1 MLVQQM
7 ASAGAGGGAGSGPP
21 GENPWPLA
29 MAVLTAQ
36 LRRFLWLIVATT
48 LIFGIGAVFARILI
62 PKSYKATVQVLIDPH
77 RFRVFSNDLQTDQLD
92 ANAAINFVESQM
104 GVIRS
109 ERVLLRVLREQR
121 AVDAGTKLAPDAS
134 ATSELGELDESRA
147 LAKLQR
153 AVTVERMERS
163 FIVDVTVA
171 DASASRAASLANAI
185 VKAYIDEDQIDRNGS
200 VKRLTGELTSRLEG
214 LRQSLRDSESKVEAF
229 RTKNGLAGV
238 NDRLVIEQRLA
249 EATTALSA
257 AETREAQIRGKLSQL
272 IAGSNQMSAISALG
286 TDPESRKLAL
296 LLEIQASA
304 RNDLE
309 QLTGSLGE
317 QHPTLVNAR
326 NRVNEIEK
334 SINAAVGNIRKGAQS
349 QLDQVQTE
357 VSYLSRKVTALSADL
372 AKAREAEVGLRML
385 QADAE
390 AHRKILESFENRS
403 REAGEFGQIDS
414 NNLRIISPARTPN
427 EQGQIK
433 GLLLWGILGGLIGA
447 TFSMGA
453 IGFAAMFTRSDRD
466 PVQVQRIPIAAP
478 VPEPQPVPPQST
490 DPEPTLPAAATRQI
504 FPQPN
509 ATFSAAIKALYKS
522 CLSAG
527 KIGFRKK
534 KSVSVLVTSAG
545 VPEEHA
551 RVSANLASMA
561 AANGHRVLLIDSNPA
576 SPSLSAAVPPGAP
589 SGLIMLAG
597 VLRPIYRL
605 DAAYHALSVV
615 PIMENER
622 DVCLRLVLRREQAE
636 KSEAPSDFNFIV
648 YNGPVLSDRQQTA
661 SLARDADRIVLVSAG
676 NSPAEPNLDKVAAW
690 LDVAAHRILAT
701 ADNARETN
709 QAA

>member
-7 ASAGAGGGAGSGPP
+7 ASAGAGGGAGSGSP
-21 GENPWPLA
+21 GGNPWPLA

-36 LRRFLWLIVATT
+36 LNRFVWLIVAAT
-48 LIFGIGAVFARILI
+48 LIFGIGAVFARILL
-62 PKSYKATVQVLIDPH
+62 PKSYQATVQVLIDPH

-92 ANAAINFVESQM
+92 ANASINFVESQM

-121 AVDAGTKLAPDAS
+121 AIDAGTKPAPDSS

-153 AVTVERMERS
+153 AVSVQRLERS

-185 VKAYIDEDQIDRNGS
+185 VKAYIDEDTIDRNGS

-214 LRQSLRDSESKVEAF
+214 LRQSLRDSEGKVEAF
-229 RTKNGLAGV
+229 RAKNGLAGV
-238 NDRLVIEQRLA
+238 NDKLVIEQRLA
-249 EATTALSA
+249 EATTALSM
-257 AETREAQIRGKLSQL
+257 AETREAQVRGRLSQL
-272 IAGSNQMSAISALG
+272 TAGSNQMSAISALG
-286 TDPESRKLAL
+286 TDPESRRLAL
-296 LLEIQASA
+296 LLEVQASA

-317 QHPTLVNAR
+317 QHPSLVSAR

-385 QADAE
+385 QADAD

-433 GLLLWGILGGLIGA
+433 GLLLWGILGSLMGA
-447 TFSMGA
+447 TFSMGV
-453 IGFAAMFTRSDRD
+453 IGFAAMFTQGNRD
-466 PVQVQRIPIAAP
+466 PDQAQHTP
-478 VPEPQPVPPQST
+478 VATPAPEPRTLAPRST
-490 DPEPTLPAAATRQI
+490 DSQRAFPADAPRPI

-509 ATFSAAIKALYKS
+509 SPFSAAVKALYKS
-522 CLSAG
+522 CLGAG

-545 VPEEHA
+545 VPGDHA
-551 RVSANLASMA
+551 RVSANLASIA
-561 AANGHRVLLIDSNPA
+561 AANGHRVLLVDSNPA
-576 SPSLSAAVPPGAP
+576 SPSLSSAVPPGAP
-589 SGLIMLAG
+589 VGLIMLAG

-622 DVCLRLVLRREQAE
+622 DVCLRLVMRREQSE
-636 KSEAPSDFNFIV
+636 KSEVSADFNFIV
-648 YNGPVLSDRQQTA
+648 YNGPLLSDRKQVA
-661 SLARDADRIVLVSAG
+661 GLARAADRIVLVSAG
-676 NSPAEPNLDKVAAW
+676 NNPAEPNLNEVASR
-690 LDVAAHRILAT
+690 LDVPANRILWT
-701 ADNARETN
+701 ADKAIETN

>member
-1 MLVQQM
+1 
-7 ASAGAGGGAGSGPP
+7 
-21 GENPWPLA
+21 

-36 LRRFLWLIVATT
+36 LKRFVWLIVAAT

-62 PKSYKATVQVLIDPH
+62 PKNYQATVQVLIDPH

-92 ANAAINFVESQM
+92 ANASINFVESQM

-121 AVDAGTKLAPDAS
+121 ALDAGTKSAPDSS
-134 ATSELGELDESRA
+134 ATSELGELDENRA

-153 AVTVERMERS
+153 AVSVQRLERS

-185 VKAYIDEDQIDRNGS
+185 VKAYIDEDTIDRNGS
-200 VKRLTGELTSRLEG
+200 VKRLTGELTGRLEG

-229 RTKNGLAGV
+229 RAKNGLAGV
-238 NDRLVIEQRLA
+238 NDKLVIEQRLA
-249 EATTALSA
+249 EATTALSM
-257 AETREAQIRGKLSQL
+257 AETREAQIRGRLSQL
-272 IAGSNQMSAISALG
+272 TAGSNQMSAISALG
-286 TDPESRKLAL
+286 TDPESRRLAL
-296 LLEIQASA
+296 LLEVQASA

-317 QHPTLVNAR
+317 QHPSLVSAR

-334 SINAAVGNIRKGAQS
+334 SINAAVGGIRKGAQS

-385 QADAE
+385 QADAD
-390 AHRKILESFENRS
+390 AHRKILESFETRS

-414 NNLRIISPARTPN
+414 NNLRIISPARTPS
-427 EQGQIK
+427 EQGQIR

-453 IGFAAMFTRSDRD
+453 IGFAAMFARGSRD
-466 PVQVQRIPIAAP
+466 PDHKQRTP
-478 VPEPQPVPPQST
+478 VATPAPEPQT
-490 DPEPTLPAAATRQI
+490 LEPRLMDQQYTLPTEAPRQI

-509 ATFSAAIKALYKS
+509 STFSAAIKALYKS

-545 VPEEHA
+545 VPGDHA
-551 RVSANLASMA
+551 RVSANLASIA
-561 AANGHRVLLIDSNPA
+561 AANGHRVLLVDSNPA
-576 SPSLSAAVPPGAP
+576 SPSLSSAVPPGAP
-589 SGLIMLAG
+589 VGLIMLAG

-615 PIMENER
+615 PIMDNER
-622 DVCLRLVLRREQAE
+622 DVCLRLVLRREQSE
-636 KSEAPSDFNFIV
+636 KSEAPADFNFIV
-648 YNGPVLSDRQQTA
+648 YNGPLLRDHEQVA
-661 SLARDADRIVLVSAG
+661 SLARAADRVVLVSAD
-676 NSPAEPNLDKVAAW
+676 NNPAEPSLNDIAGR
-690 LDVAAHRILAT
+690 LDVAANRILRT
-701 ADNARETN
+701 ANKAIETN